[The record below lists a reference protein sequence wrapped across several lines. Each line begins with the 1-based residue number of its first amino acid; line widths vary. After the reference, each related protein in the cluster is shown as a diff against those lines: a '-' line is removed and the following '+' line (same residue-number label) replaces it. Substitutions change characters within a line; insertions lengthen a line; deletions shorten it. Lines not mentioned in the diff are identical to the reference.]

1 VESDIRDAP
10 IEIQDDDLFTEVV
23 QALIFGGNSVL
34 MDLKA
39 AVSVGVE
46 TPMGKL
52 AIRDIPAQGVVP
64 VKRS

>member
-1 VESDIRDAP
+1 
-10 IEIQDDDLFTEVV
+10 
-23 QALIFGGNSVL
+23 

-39 AVSVGVE
+39 AVSIGVD

-52 AIRDIPAQGVVP
+52 AVRGIPAQGVVP